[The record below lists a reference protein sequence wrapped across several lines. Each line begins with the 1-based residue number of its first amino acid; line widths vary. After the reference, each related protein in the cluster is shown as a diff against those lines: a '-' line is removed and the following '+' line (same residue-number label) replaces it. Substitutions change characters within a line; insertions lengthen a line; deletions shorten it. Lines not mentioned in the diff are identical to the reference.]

1 MPDLPG
7 EDHRGAVRPAAHR
20 ATRGA
25 EPVAAHPRVIIVS
38 GPSGAG
44 KGTLI
49 KRLLPQFG
57 WIATAISATTRRRR
71 PGEVDGHHYYF
82 LTDEEFDRRVEAG
95 EFLEHVEYAGNRYGT
110 LRSELERILAEG
122 RAPLVEIE
130 LRGARAVRAS
140 IPGALA
146 VFIAP
151 PSVEELARR
160 LEHRATDSPDEIAAR
175 MRTSEIELQARNEFD
190 HVIVN
195 DDVERATA
203 ELAAAVAGACGAR
216 VDEPHG

>member
-1 MPDLPG
+1 MLPRF
-7 EDHRGAVRPAAHR
+7 DWITT
-20 ATRGA
+20 AT
-25 EPVAAHPRVIIVS
+25 
-38 GPSGAG
+38 
-44 KGTLI
+44 
-49 KRLLPQFG
+49 
-57 WIATAISATTRRRR
+57 SATTRRRR
-71 PGEVDGHHYYF
+71 PDEVDGRHYHF
-82 LTDEEFDRRVEAG
+82 LTDEEFTRRVDAG

-110 LRSELERILAEG
+110 LRSELGRILAEG

-160 LEHRATDSPDEIAAR
+160 LEHRATDSPAEIAAR

-190 HVIVN
+190 CVIVN
-195 DDVERATA
+195 DDLERAT
-203 ELAAAVAGACGAR
+203 ERLAAAVAGACGAETG
-216 VDEPHG
+216 DADG